1 MKDVFLN
8 LEEEVI
14 TELISMKE
22 LKAALNVSSDYI
34 YKKMQVK
41 SKFYDP
47 SFPRQAKIGLN
58 GRRVLWNKAEIEEWI
73 EQQFEKR

>member
-1 MKDVFLN
+1 M
-8 LEEEVI
+8 I
-14 TELISMKE
+14 TELITMKQ
-22 LKAALNVSSDYI
+22 LKTALNVSSDYI

-47 SFPRQAKIGLN
+47 TFPRQAKIGVA
-58 GRRVLWNKAEIEEWI
+58 GRRVLWNKAEVELWI